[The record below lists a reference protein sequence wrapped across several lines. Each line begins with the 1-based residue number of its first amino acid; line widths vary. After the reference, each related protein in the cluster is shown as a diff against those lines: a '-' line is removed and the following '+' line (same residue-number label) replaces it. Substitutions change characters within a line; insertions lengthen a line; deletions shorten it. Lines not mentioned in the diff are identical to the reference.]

1 MDTANLSQEEKDTL
15 TAELVNIKK
24 GNTSKAKGS
33 LKDFLK
39 MKQQQNSESGTGS
52 DKMQTE

>member
-1 MDTANLSQEEKDTL
+1 MDTANLSQEEKDT
-15 TAELVNIKK
+15 
-24 GNTSKAKGS
+24 KGS